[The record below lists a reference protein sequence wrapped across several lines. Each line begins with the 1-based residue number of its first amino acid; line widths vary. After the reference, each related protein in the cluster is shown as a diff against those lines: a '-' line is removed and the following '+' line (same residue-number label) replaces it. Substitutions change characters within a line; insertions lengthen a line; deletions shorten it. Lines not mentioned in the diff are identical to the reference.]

1 MRIIQNLDDI
11 FLQRGFNILFMGISL
26 WFNWSRSVSAALLG
40 IDWKP
45 NFFCCCLTR
54 APCPWRGLYSN
65 FWLLSSM
72 RLPKCAF
79 NLVFQYL
86 ALCIANPRNQQKPQG
101 ESWVRLTTLFS
112 CSKFGPLN
120 SWLHL
125 LFLRLSNHFL
135 YCIQVFK
142 ILFINVFT

>member
-1 MRIIQNLDDI
+1 MISSFREGLI
-11 FLQRGFNILFMGISL
+11 FFSWVYPFDSTEAGLFL
-26 WFNWSRSVSAALLG
+26 LPFLG
-40 IDWKP
+40 INWKP

-86 ALCIANPRNQQKPQG
+86 ALCIANPKNQQMPQG
-101 ESWVRLTTLFS
+101 ESWVRLTTFFS

-125 LFLRLSNHFL
+125 LFLMLSNHFL

-142 ILFINVFT
+142 ILFINVFM